1 MARALPQALS
11 VDTAE
16 ESSVSLVSDSVS
28 VDSTVTLENLPF
40 KPSRLLTPPWSTET
54 SREGVAEDEG
64 VAGVAGGRPRPRL
77 ARLPGLPQLARVV
90 VGLGLVIPP
99 AQLLLYLMQILLM
112 YSTDNFASKAMDY
125 GLWSN
130 LCILVCSY
138 Q

>member
-54 SREGVAEDEG
+54 SREGVAEDEDEG
-64 VAGVAGGRPRPRL
+64 GGAGGGGLEPDRSESPGWSETQSVGL
-77 ARLPGLPQLARVV
+77 ALDWARVPYWDSTRSAPGLASSN
-90 VGLGLVIPP
+90 IF
-99 AQLLLYLMQILLM
+99 
-112 YSTDNFASKAMDY
+112 YSNPSTLHCHCHY
-125 GLWSN
+125 
-130 LCILVCSY
+130 
-138 Q
+138 

>member
-64 VAGVAGGRPRPRL
+64 GGAGGGGLEPDRSESPGWSETQSVGL
-77 ARLPGLPQLARVV
+77 ALDWARVPYWDSTRSAPGLATSNTLHCHCHC
-90 VGLGLVIPP
+90 
-99 AQLLLYLMQILLM
+99 QILC
-112 YSTDNFASKAMDY
+112 SR
-125 GLWSN
+125 GL
-130 LCILVCSY
+130 LITLLVH
-138 Q
+138 

>member
-64 VAGVAGGRPRPRL
+64 GGGGGGGLEPDRSESPGWSETQSVGL
-77 ARLPGLPQLARVV
+77 ALDWARVPYWDSTRSAP
-90 VGLGLVIPP
+90 GAWPR
-99 AQLLLYLMQILLM
+99 ILQHSPIYTSSSL
-112 YSTDNFASKAMDY
+112 SPLSWRTLDPNF
-125 GLWSN
+125 
-130 LCILVCSY
+130 V
-138 Q
+138 

>member
-64 VAGVAGGRPRPRL
+64 GGGGGGGGGLEPDRSESPGWSETQSVGL
-77 ARLPGLPQLARVV
+77 ALDWARVPYWDSTRSAPGLATSNTLHCHCHQSPLSWRT
-90 VGLGLVIPP
+90 LDP
-99 AQLLLYLMQILLM
+99 
-112 YSTDNFASKAMDY
+112 NF
-125 GLWSN
+125 
-130 LCILVCSY
+130 V
-138 Q
+138 

>member
-64 VAGVAGGRPRPRL
+64 GGGGGGGGGLEPDRSESPGWSETQSVGL
-77 ARLPGLPQLARVV
+77 ALDWARVPYWDSTRSAPGLV
-90 VGLGLVIPP
+90 
-99 AQLLLYLMQILLM
+99 
-112 YSTDNFASKAMDY
+112 T
-125 GLWSN
+125 SN
-130 LCILVCSY
+130 TLHCHCHH
-138 Q
+138 

>member
-64 VAGVAGGRPRPRL
+64 GGGGGLEPDRSESPGWSETQSVGL
-77 ARLPGLPQLARVV
+77 ALDWARVPYWDSTRSAPGLA
-90 VGLGLVIPP
+90 
-99 AQLLLYLMQILLM
+99 
-112 YSTDNFASKAMDY
+112 F
-125 GLWSN
+125 SN
-130 LCILVCSY
+130 TLHCHCHH
-138 Q
+138 

>member
-64 VAGVAGGRPRPRL
+64 GGGGGGGGGLEPDRSESPGWSETQSVGL
-77 ARLPGLPQLARVV
+77 ALDWARVPYWDSTRSAPGLASSNIFHSNP
-90 VGLGLVIPP
+90 
-99 AQLLLYLMQILLM
+99 
-112 YSTDNFASKAMDY
+112 ST
-125 GLWSN
+125 LH
-130 LCILVCSY
+130 CHCHH
-138 Q
+138 